1 MERRRRRFPL
11 AWAASP
17 RAVAI
22 LALAFT
28 LTRTAPGRASPEGVP
43 AEEEAASR
51 RAEGFRLNAPEARV
65 AVALGAEVGSLA
77 VLGHHIRYGAD
88 GTRVDY
94 RRDANQDTLFFF
106 WRLSGELRV
115 ARRHTLIFLY
125 QPFDLQTESVLEREL
140 TVGERVFAAG
150 TPMRFGYGF
159 DFYRLA
165 YQFDLFADDRREVA
179 FGGGLQVRNARVG
192 FFSQDGEV
200 GFSQTNLGIVPLLR
214 FRGRVGLGENYFFAT
229 EIDGLFTPVPTGRGP
244 DDQVSLG
251 AILDASI
258 RAGLLVNHGIELFL
272 NLRYLGG
279 GYRGDSSDV
288 QGLAEDDAWTANWLH
303 TLTFSLGFALR

>member
-1 MERRRRRFPL
+1 MAR
-11 AWAASP
+11 AASP
-17 RAVAI
+17 RAAAV
-22 LALAFT
+22 LALA
-28 LTRTAPGRASPEGVP
+28 LVLSRAEPGRASPPGTIV
-43 AEEEAASR
+43 EEETAPR
-51 RAEGFRLNAPEARV
+51 RAEGFRLNPPAARV
-65 AVALGAEVGSLA
+65 AVTLGAEVGALA

-106 WRLSGELRV
+106 WRLSGELRL

-125 QPFDLQTESVLEREL
+125 QPFDLQTEAVLERDL

-179 FGGGLQVRNARVG
+179 FGGGLQIRNARVG
-192 FFSQDGEV
+192 FFTQDGEL
-200 GFSQTNLGIVPLLR
+200 GFSQTNLGVVPLLR
-214 FRGRVGLGENYFFAT
+214 FRGRFSIGENYFFAT

-258 RAGLLVNHGIELFL
+258 RAGLLVNHGLEFFS

-288 QGLAEDDAWTANWLH
+288 PGLSEDDAWTANWLH
-303 TLTFSLGFALR
+303 TLTLSVGFALR